1 MLESGAA
8 GWEEFGASLP
18 TSSLD
23 SPMLDLLLQGDEK
36 KQVAQTSARK
46 RRRSSDQ
53 QPTKRPAGL
62 RILADYTSEDES
74 D

>member
-23 SPMLDLLLQGDEK
+23 MLDLLLQGDEK

-62 RILADYTSEDES
+62 RILADYTSEDDS